1 MILTGTLMLKSVPG
15 ALYFL
20 ACGATLVSNTNASPC
35 GAFVCMA
42 LCCEP
47 SLGAFTALSSQPSG
61 DRQGSQR
68 ALLLAQG

>member
-1 MILTGTLMLKSVPG
+1 MILSGTLTLKSVPG

-20 ACGATLVSNTNASPC
+20 MPVEQPFSNTNAGPC

-47 SLGAFTALSSQPSG
+47 SG
-61 DRQGSQR
+61 D
-68 ALLLAQG
+68 